1 MEINCILSP
10 TVHLES
16 RTISRAHR
24 LARHAMRLGDPALT
38 WQDRYPWNLSS
49 YEVLGLRVSNRVYF
63 TFCCEIMC
71 SRRSVEDAN
80 SPIDGKRKPG
90 QRITKRLYMLAR
102 NDCEKHWLWSKFK
115 PKSDQSLIRCKSYM
129 FFGWGRLFKNKP
141 LPPQWRLHPV
151 LFGALVR
158 SCLSF
163 WGLLERA
170 SRPGCPAN
178 TYFGAARPWVGSRCP
193 ALWFFLHYPSPEPA
207 WKITYFTKGLR
218 YSSRNVWPTEVRSTS
233 TSMASMVSKPS
244 KHDWFETLSSREYCA
259 CDRTLSPKSTQTW

>member
-1 MEINCILSP
+1 MQTRRLMEKGSLVRGSQNGYTCL
-10 TVHLES
+10 HG
-16 RTISRAHR
+16 TIVKSTDF
-24 LARHAMRLGDPALT
+24 DP
-38 WQDRYPWNLSS
+38 SS
-49 YEVLGLRVSNRVYF
+49 NPNQIS
-63 TFCCEIMC
+63 
-71 SRRSVEDAN
+71 
-80 SPIDGKRKPG
+80 
-90 QRITKRLYMLAR
+90 
-102 NDCEKHWLWSKFK
+102 HWLDAKATCFK
-115 PKSDQSLIRCKSYM
+115 K
-129 FFGWGRLFKNKP
+129 GRLFKNKP
-141 LPPQWRLHPV
+141 LSPQWRLHPV

-178 TYFGAARPWVGSRCP
+178 TYFGAAHPWVGSRCP
-193 ALWFFLHYPSPEPA
+193 ALWFFLHYPFPEPA

-259 CDRTLSPKSTQTW
+259 CDRTLSPKATQTW